1 MKHLLSLALMGAGA
15 CALCVMPSFQ
25 KHPLQRKFF
34 HRCFAHRGLF
44 DNQTPVKTPYLLLKL
59 LHRQATASSWICR

>member
-34 HRCFAHRGLF
+34 HRCLPTAAYLILR
-44 DNQTPVKTPYLLLKL
+44 PAVKTPYLLLKL

>member
-25 KHPLQRKFF
+25 KHPLQRKFSTAVLPTAAYLII
-34 HRCFAHRGLF
+34 RPA
-44 DNQTPVKTPYLLLKL
+44 VKTPFPLLKP
-59 LHRQATASSWICR
+59 LHRQATASNWIYR